1 MINGIQNSFFS
12 TAAPS
17 SSIKAA
23 DVQKSFANFL
33 KDAIQQVNDQQVAAD
48 QLTDKLVKGENV
60 DLHQVMIAAQKA
72 GISLQLAV
80 EVRNKAVEAYQ
91 EMMRMQV

>member
-1 MINGIQNSFFS
+1 M
-12 TAAPS
+12 
-17 SSIKAA
+17 
-23 DVQKSFANFL
+23 QKSFANFL

>member
-12 TAAPS
+12 TATPS